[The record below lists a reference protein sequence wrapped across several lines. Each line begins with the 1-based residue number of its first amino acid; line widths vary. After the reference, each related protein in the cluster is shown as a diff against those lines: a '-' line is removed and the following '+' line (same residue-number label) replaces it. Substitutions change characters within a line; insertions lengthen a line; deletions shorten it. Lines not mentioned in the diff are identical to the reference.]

1 MSMIRHTFLLLTLLA
16 LCACDAP
23 KLYKNII
30 LSEENDFKEEELP
43 LRGYRGILFTMTK
56 EEVIQKFGCQ
66 QYELTVGCPFF
77 DGEKEDMVWLTFN
90 ESGRM
95 IVMKKD
101 MGYFREADASQ
112 MIDRL
117 TKKYTLAYEPS
128 SGVLNT
134 YNIGLKDTLSYAF
147 GNGQVAYQIGRSFN
161 KKNQLVNIYFFPPDV
176 GATFL
181 ESIRR

>member
-1 MSMIRHTFLLLTLLA
+1 MPMMRHIFKLLALLA

-30 LSEENDFKEEELP
+30 PSEVYDFKEEEIP

-56 EEVIQKFGCQ
+56 EDVIKKFSCQ
-66 QYELTVGCPFF
+66 QYEQTVGCPFF

-101 MGYFREADASQ
+101 MGYFREADASL

-134 YNIGLKDTLSYAF
+134 YNIGLKDTLSYVF
-147 GNGQVAYQIGRSFN
+147 GNGQVAYQIGRSLN

-181 ESIRR
+181 ESVRR